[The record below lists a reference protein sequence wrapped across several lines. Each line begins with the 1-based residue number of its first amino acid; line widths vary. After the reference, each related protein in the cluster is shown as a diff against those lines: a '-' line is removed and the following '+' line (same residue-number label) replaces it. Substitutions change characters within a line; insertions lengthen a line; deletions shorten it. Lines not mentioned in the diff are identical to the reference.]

1 MPSVDNRPILH
12 ATDVK
17 FEKCKGVN
25 VLCIEPHVDLRRN
38 YDPLN
43 IAFSQTSNISTFMS
57 VSIIFIKDLIF
68 PVQRL
73 KIFKCRK
80 ILKFGAKMS
89 TLQQYLGL
97 IVQSWSCSAFVIVLS
112 KLRLT

>member
-1 MPSVDNRPILH
+1 MSTITSNSTITGEIHAKLDNRS
-12 ATDVK
+12 AK
-17 FEKCKGVN
+17 
-25 VLCIEPHVDLRRN
+25 
-38 YDPLN
+38 
-43 IAFSQTSNISTFMS
+43 S
-57 VSIIFIKDLIF
+57 VHYKDLIF

-73 KIFKCRK
+73 KIFKCHR